1 MQEVMKD
8 GSDGKLIVEDTLE
21 DLLPHIKR
29 SLEDSNV
36 KFVRVYKGKKIEPS
50 PGKTPFVQA
59 DTFALEAQKASP
71 LDELLEKAERVKL
84 FVEFKKSNIEIKTE
98 DGEISI
104 GIPYRFDIEFG
115 RRNISDLLGKLGFDV
130 EIKK

>member
-8 GSDGKLIVEDTLE
+8 GSEGKSFVEDSIE
-21 DLLPHIKR
+21 DLLPHIKK
-29 SLEDSNV
+29 SLSDPNV
-36 KFVRVYKGKKIEPS
+36 KFVKVFKGILPENEKRVVAEEQ
-50 PGKTPFVQA
+50 KT
-59 DTFALEAQKASP
+59 SP
-71 LDELLEKAERVKL
+71 LDELIEKAERVKL

>member
-1 MQEVMKD
+1 MQEIMKD
-8 GSDGKLIVEDTLE
+8 GSHGKTFVKDSIE
-21 DLLPHIKR
+21 DLVPHIKK
-29 SLEDSNV
+29 SLEDPNV
-36 KFVRVYKGKKIEPS
+36 KFIKVFMARGPIENEEIFSAEEQKI
-50 PGKTPFVQA
+50 
-59 DTFALEAQKASP
+59 SP

>member
-8 GSDGKLIVEDTLE
+8 GSEGKLIVEDTLE
-21 DLLPHIKR
+21 DLLPHIRK
-29 SLEDSNV
+29 SLEDPNV

-50 PGKTPFVQA
+50 PGKTPFVQI

-71 LDELLEKAERVKL
+71 LDELLEKAEQVKL

-104 GIPYRFDIEFG
+104 G
-115 RRNISDLLGKLGFDV
+115 LGFDV

>member
-1 MQEVMKD
+1 MKD
-8 GSDGKLIVEDTLE
+8 GSEGKLIVEDTLE
-21 DLLPHIKR
+21 DLLPHIRK
-29 SLEDSNV
+29 SLEDPNV

-50 PGKTPFVQA
+50 PGKTPFV
-59 DTFALEAQKASP
+59 
-71 LDELLEKAERVKL
+71 VKL

-104 GIPYRFDIEFG
+104 GIPYRFDIQYGE
-115 RRNISDLLGKLGFDV
+115 RNLMDLLGKLGFDV